1 MECGVIPNGVNVF
14 PWLVKV
20 VPQRVLG
27 IPNFL
32 LAGECGGSF
41 ISNQHVITAR
51 HCIEQEDSPYYV
63 IYNGHPYEAE
73 VVAKAPNHYVDF
85 IHYINDIYCGETDM
99 AILRLTTAPNDHVVP
114 ICLPKLNDSL
124 AKSGDILTM
133 ASFRGGYHN
142 KSMSVK
148 TSYTICVWPE
158 WASRKRKSNEIL
170 GAINLSSGYMVKPG
184 DSGSP
189 LMRKNNEDVWTLIA
203 IVEGQVYDVN
213 DTCLGSNFQTISPKL
228 SWVLKTVKKKYPQ

>member
-1 MECGVIPNGVNVF
+1 
-14 PWLVKV
+14 
-20 VPQRVLG
+20 
-27 IPNFL
+27 
-32 LAGECGGSF
+32 
-41 ISNQHVITAR
+41 
-51 HCIEQEDSPYYV
+51 
-63 IYNGHPYEAE
+63 
-73 VVAKAPNHYVDF
+73 
-85 IHYINDIYCGETDM
+85 M

-148 TSYTICVWPE
+148 TSYSICVWPE
-158 WASRKRKSNEIL
+158 WDRKRKSNEIL

-213 DTCLGSNFQTISPKL
+213 DTCLGSNFQTIFPKL
-228 SWVLKTVKKKYPQ
+228 SWVLETVKKNTHSKTSKSMKKEIRIDH

>member
-1 MECGVIPNGVNVF
+1 
-14 PWLVKV
+14 
-20 VPQRVLG
+20 
-27 IPNFL
+27 
-32 LAGECGGSF
+32 
-41 ISNQHVITAR
+41 
-51 HCIEQEDSPYYV
+51 
-63 IYNGHPYEAE
+63 
-73 VVAKAPNHYVDF
+73 
-85 IHYINDIYCGETDM
+85 M

-203 IVEGQVYDVN
+203 LAKGQSFDINHTFLASVFH
-213 DTCLGSNFQTISPKL
+213 SIFPRL
-228 SWVLKTVKKKYPQ
+228 SWVHETVKNTHSKTSKSMKKEIRIDH